1 VRVPQ
6 PQGDRG
12 SLKWIQIVINDCPE
26 ILDRE
31 IKTTCDI
38 PEADE
43 ITWASP
49 LREDDYAEY
58 RDNSFLDRLHV
69 KLDNRPLKQ
78 FWPARGPQ
86 WDALGKSDSG
96 RLFLVEAKAHI
107 DELLS
112 RGTQASGESEALISR
127 SLEEVRRF
135 LRVDSAV
142 DWSQVFYQY
151 TNRLAHLYLLRE
163 VNRIPAFLVN
173 IYFFGDVEMDGPKT
187 SDEWRTALKVVKGIL
202 GLGTKHMLNKY
213 AADVFIDVKEIKSS
227 TV

>member
-6 PQGDRG
+6 RQGNRG

-26 ILDRE
+26 ILDCE
-31 IKTTCDI
+31 IKITCDI

-43 ITWASP
+43 ITWVSP
-49 LREDDYAEY
+49 LREDNYAEY
-58 RDNSFLDRLHV
+58 RDNSFLDRLDV
-69 KLDNRPLKQ
+69 KLNQRPLKQ
-78 FWPARGPQ
+78 FWPARGPR

-107 DELLS
+107 DEVIS
-112 RGTQASGESEALISR
+112 RGTQASKESESLISR

-135 LRVDSAV
+135 LRVNSAV

-151 TNRLAHLYLLRE
+151 TNRLAHLYLLCE

-173 IYFFGDVEMDGPKT
+173 VYFFGDAEMDGPKT
-187 SDEWRTALKVVKGIL
+187 SDEWRTALKVVKGLL
-202 GLGTKHMLNKY
+202 GLGMKHMLSKY
-213 AADVFIDVKEIKSS
+213 AADVFIDVKEIESC
-227 TV
+227 TA